1 MGASV
6 LTDVQFPNTTEKCA
20 KEADVLDVRYSPLI

>member
-6 LTDVQFPNTTEKCA
+6 LTGVQFPNTIENCA
-20 KEADVLDVRYSPLI
+20 KEADVVSVRYSPLI